1 MPTML
6 WDVTESKY
14 RDLKTGAL
22 ILPPIPTGAW
32 AGIGD
37 STWYQDG
44 LGESR
49 IKTLLT
55 AKGYAPEDGGFYGA
69 IGKAIFT
76 ADVNGKTVPQNIS
89 DIRAALGREPD
100 VWLFNLGSNGSGRTE
115 TQVRADIDIAF
126 DALGDLWSRV
136 VWVGLSQ
143 AGGVSNEATRLQW
156 NSYAAP
162 RVTGRGGEFFDWYTY
177 TKTVGDAGWWQADG
191 VHMTT
196 LGYEQKNIALTD
208 LIGTAGA

>member
-49 IKTLLT
+49 IKPAVL
-55 AKGYAPEDGGFYGA
+55 
-69 IGKAIFT
+69 
-76 ADVNGKTVPQNIS
+76 
-89 DIRAALGREPD
+89 
-100 VWLFNLGSNGSGRTE
+100 
-115 TQVRADIDIAF
+115 
-126 DALGDLWSRV
+126 
-136 VWVGLSQ
+136 
-143 AGGVSNEATRLQW
+143 GGV
-156 NSYAAP
+156 P
-162 RVTGRGGEFFDWYTY
+162 FRGE
-177 TKTVGDAGWWQADG
+177 
-191 VHMTT
+191 
-196 LGYEQKNIALTD
+196 
-208 LIGTAGA
+208 